1 LNKNIVL
8 YIKCYV
14 KQCCTEPSKP
24 KAIRLYTHLNHLL
37 FQVITFELEPPQ
49 VIQSIKRLVFS
60 KTKLREVLPSSG
72 LGLGPDEVG
81 QKGQNYSTYDVTH
94 KNSRTQ
100 NQKSFFSM
108 WIRRIAKSF
117 EGLNSFLAQ
126 SAEELWTCKNMWK
139 LLC

>member
-1 LNKNIVL
+1 MKWA
-8 YIKCYV
+8 K
-14 KQCCTEPSKP
+14 
-24 KAIRLYTHLNHLL
+24 KAKTTLL
-37 FQVITFELEPPQ
+37 
-49 VIQSIKRLVFS
+49 
-60 KTKLREVLPSSG
+60 
-72 LGLGPDEVG
+72 
-81 QKGQNYSTYDVTH
+81 YDVTH